1 MWSPTKKSINTS
13 CHIFSLTMFDH
24 VWQSTNYHHQQQQ
37 HHHQQQ
43 HQHEHQHH
51 QQSCLTYWQ
60 STNINKRSS
69 SRFPEPSRGF
79 LTDLLEAFVLGE
91 AREHLVGTFH
101 EESIAIWRLYGGSM
115 EVPTI
120 YKAYF
125 SGLCKGISQQNMAKN
140 MVLTYLHF
148 RILKFPL
155 ILFAG
160 GGWVWDRISDD

>member
-1 MWSPTKKSINTS
+1 MLAWRVPFHPLDCQSPFWRTQGQNIAVASRCIMWSPTKKSINTS
-13 CHIFSLTMFDH
+13 YHIFSLTMFDH
-24 VWQSTNYHHQQQQ
+24 VWQSTNYHHQQQ
-37 HHHQQQ
+37 HHHQQQQ

-120 YKAYF
+120 Y
-125 SGLCKGISQQNMAKN
+125 GLF
-140 MVLTYLHF
+140 F
-148 RILKFPL
+148 RPM
-155 ILFAG
+155 
-160 GGWVWDRISDD
+160 